1 MTEAL
6 RELLIRFKWADHFNA
21 DTLVRLIQD
30 HYDCSSQG
38 KLYTY
43 KVKEILRVIDGD
55 TMVVNVDLGFDIT
68 LTQKIRVKGI
78 DSPETRTSD
87 PQEKAQGLAAKTFAE
102 AWLQNKSLLV
112 KTYKDDKYGRML
124 GDFICA
130 DTGATL
136 AEAMIAANHA
146 TVYK

>member
-1 MTEAL
+1 MAKAF
-6 RELLIRFKWADHFNA
+6 RELLIEFGWADRFNA

-30 HYDCSSQG
+30 HYDCVSQG

-68 LTQKIRVKGI
+68 LTQRIRVKGI
-78 DSPETRTSD
+78 DSPESRTSD
-87 PQEKAQGLAAKTFAE
+87 REEKNKGLAAKAFAE
-102 AWLQNKSLLV
+102 AWLQNKNLLV
-112 KTYKDDKYGRML
+112 KTYKDDKYGRVL

-130 DTGATL
+130 DTGVTL

>member
-1 MTEAL
+1 MTEVL

-21 DTLVRLIQD
+21 DTLIRLIQD
-30 HYDCSSQG
+30 HYDCSCQA

-43 KVKEILRVIDGD
+43 KVKEVLRVIDGD

-87 PQEKAQGLAAKTFAE
+87 RQEKAQGLAAKAFAIT
-102 AWLQNKSLLV
+102 WLQNKSLLV

-124 GDFICA
+124 GDFICTE
-130 DTGATL
+130 TGATL
-136 AEAMIAANHA
+136 SEAMIAANHA